1 MSDLAILTVDI
12 GGNNLKIKHNLHDE
26 RRKAPSG
33 STLTPQR
40 AVELITELRGDWEVE
55 RISIGVPGAV
65 ENNRAILEPANL
77 GDGWVGFDFEAA
89 LGVPTRVVNDALM
102 QAIGSYEGGKM
113 LFLGLG
119 TGLGAALVTERV
131 ALPLEFAHV
140 RYRGK
145 KTYEDL
151 TGNRG
156 LVRDGR
162 KAWETDVH
170 EIVAR
175 LRMAMIADYVVL
187 GGGNAKLLK
196 KLPTDSRLGSNAN
209 AFVGG
214 FRIWHDDIIVI

>member
-40 AVELITELRGDWEVE
+40 AVELITELSGDWKID
-55 RISIGVPGAV
+55 RISIGVPGAI
-65 ENNRAILEPANL
+65 EDNRAILEPANL
-77 GDGWVGFDFEAA
+77 GRGWVGFDFGAA

-119 TGLGAALVTERV
+119 TGLGAALVMNQF

-140 RYRGK
+140 PYRGK

-156 LVRDGR
+156 YVGAGR
-162 KAWETDVH
+162 KAWEAEVH

-175 LRMAMIADYVVL
+175 LKMAMIADYVVL

-196 KLPTDSRLGSNAN
+196 KLPPCSRLGSNAN
-209 AFVGG
+209 AFAGG
-214 FRIWHDDIIVI
+214 FRMWQDDIVVI